1 MLRII
6 KILLVISVA
15 AWGLLGATE
24 NIMDWKGTMSAV
36 GAAASMS
43 TFEGGAES
51 WKATNNAIVIWMG
64 ALMIMLSKLATGAFC
79 ARGAMNMWQ
88 HRSAGA
94 AEFERSKYFALAG
107 CGIAMLM
114 LWGGFIVIGE
124 TWFEMWRSDMLR
136 DLSLQS
142 AFRYGGMITL
152 IALFVA
158 SSEPQRAEG

>member
-6 KILLVISVA
+6 KILLVVSVA

-24 NIMDWKGTMSAV
+24 NIMDWNGTMSAV
-36 GAAASMS
+36 GAASSMA
-43 TFEGGAES
+43 TFDGGAES
-51 WKATNNAIVIWMG
+51 WKATSNAAVIWMG
-64 ALMIMLSKLATGAFC
+64 ALIIVAGKLGAAVFC
-79 ARGAMNMWQ
+79 GRGALSMWQ
-88 HRSAGA
+88 HRN
-94 AEFERSKYFALAG
+94 AEAEAFHASKYFALVG

-124 TWFEMWRSDMLR
+124 TWFEMWRSDLLR

-158 SSEPQRAEG
+158 SREPR